1 MELQREVWVEY
12 MDLGV
17 ISIYMVM
24 DTMALGEVD
33 WGGTESKT
41 RLRSRT
47 ETQSETGQGVT

>member
-41 RLRSRT
+41 RS
-47 ETQSETGQGVT
+47 GQEQKLSQKQAKE